1 MPADQFEGFAP
12 QFAAVRVVKPRAAAD
27 LPPADIHQGNLKVF
41 KTNSTNDSSKVY
53 SALPTLDHVSHT
65 RLANTSSADRH
76 YLVATR
82 GVVSAFLPVNPATDA
97 GKRCKNLR
105 RLCQH
110 TPAEKIYNKE
120 NEEEEYAWYQV
131 QVAAANFEVV

>member
-41 KTNSTNDSSKVY
+41 ETNSPDDTTKVHSS
-53 SALPTLDHVSHT
+53 LPTLDHVSHT

-82 GVVSAFLPVNPATDA
+82 GVVSAFLPVDPETDA

-110 TPAEKIYNKE
+110 TPAEEIYNKE
-120 NEEEEYAWYQV
+120 NDIKEEYAWYQV
-131 QVAAANFEVV
+131 QVAAANFEV

>member
-27 LPPADIHQGNLKVF
+27 LPSADIHQGNLKVF
-41 KTNSTNDSSKVY
+41 ESPHGTTGKAY

-82 GVVSAFLPVNPATDA
+82 GVVSAFLPVDATSDE
-97 GKRCKNLR
+97 GKKCKNLR

-110 TPAEKIYNKE
+110 TPAEDYSGE
-120 NEEEEYAWYQV
+120 QYAWYQV
-131 QVAAANFEVV
+131 QVAAASA